1 MKGTELALIFDVG
14 TQATRALVFDT
25 RGNPVLIVKKQGEL
39 YISDGSQQAEADCES
54 IWRDMCSVSMQAKEK
69 LGERWKDIVAVS
81 VTSIRNSLVFLD
93 KDCKP
98 SRKAIFWLDK
108 REVECPDKLPL
119 FNRILYGIAGMKE
132 VVNVQRRTSYT
143 NWVRVNEPDVWAKT
157 AKIVMP
163 SAFYTYKL
171 TGRLAD
177 SKAGQAA
184 KFPYDYRRR
193 TWMSTRGLTF
203 PVFGTP
209 VEKMCE
215 LVEPCTV
222 IGRIT
227 ARAAEESGIPEG
239 IPVVASGA
247 DKACET
253 FGVGAIDGTVA
264 SVSYGTAASVQI
276 TTKKYVEPTPFMPA
290 YTAATPNRFNPEI
303 QIFRGYWM
311 VSWFREQFALHEQQE
326 AKERGVIA
334 EKVLDEYMEQIPPG
348 SKGLLVQPYWGPGL
362 TTPEAR
368 GLMMGFSDMH
378 TRHHMYRA
386 IVEGIDFALLE
397 GLENME
403 RRAGIKVKRIA
414 LSGGGSS
421 SDAVCRIAA
430 DIFGRDV
437 YRVQTFE
444 TSGLGA
450 SMACFIALGLFSG
463 REEAVENMVH
473 LKDIFSPDPKNAAI
487 YRELYEKAYVK
498 IYPSVRHIY
507 FNIYNMNKNKKL

>member
-1 MKGTELALIFDVG
+1 
-14 TQATRALVFDT
+14 
-25 RGNPVLIVKKQGEL
+25 
-39 YISDGSQQAEADCES
+39 
-54 IWRDMCSVSMQAKEK
+54 
-69 LGERWKDIVAVS
+69 
-81 VTSIRNSLVFLD
+81 
-93 KDCKP
+93 
-98 SRKAIFWLDK
+98 
-108 REVECPDKLPL
+108 
-119 FNRILYGIAGMKE
+119 
-132 VVNVQRRTSYT
+132 
-143 NWVRVNEPDVWAKT
+143 
-157 AKIVMP
+157 
-163 SAFYTYKL
+163 
-171 TGRLAD
+171 
-177 SKAGQAA
+177 
-184 KFPYDYRRR
+184 
-193 TWMSTRGLTF
+193 
-203 PVFGTP
+203 
-209 VEKMCE
+209 
-215 LVEPCTV
+215 
-222 IGRIT
+222 
-227 ARAAEESGIPEG
+227 
-239 IPVVASGA
+239 
-247 DKACET
+247 
-253 FGVGAIDGTVA
+253 
-264 SVSYGTAASVQI
+264 
-276 TTKKYVEPTPFMPA
+276 
-290 YTAATPNRFNPEI
+290 
-303 QIFRGYWM
+303 M

-334 EKVLDEYMEQIPPG
+334 EKVLDEYMEQIQPG